1 MSIVPARLVRTALA
15 LRGPAGEEWAQRL
28 PSLVAACARRWS
40 LQVEPPF
47 PDLSYNFAAPARRAD
62 GTNLVLKICFP
73 DREFI
78 TEADALRL
86 FAGRVAVQLLEVDL
100 DVGAMLLERI
110 EPGTSLVT
118 LDDEAATSAAAS
130 VMRRLWR
137 PVPAGHRFPTVAD
150 WAAGFSRLR
159 TRFDGGT
166 GPLPAR
172 LVEKAERLFG
182 ELLVSSATPVL
193 LHGDRHHG
201 NVLAARREPWLAI
214 DPKGIIG
221 EPAFDTAALLHNP
234 ANLLA
239 APHPSRILARRV
251 DQLAEQLGF
260 DRTRIRGWGLAQAVL
275 AAYWSLEDAGRVWE
289 QPLLC
294 AQYLA
299 EMDS

>member
-73 DREFI
+73 DWEFI

-86 FAGRVAVQLLEVDL
+86 FAGRGAVQLLEVDL

-110 EPGTSLVT
+110 EPGTSLVI

-193 LHGDRHHG
+193 LHGDLHHG
-201 NVLAARREPWLAI
+201 NVLAAGGSLGW
-214 DPKGIIG
+214 
-221 EPAFDTAALLHNP
+221 
-234 ANLLA
+234 
-239 APHPSRILARRV
+239 PSTPRASSASRHS
-251 DQLAEQLGF
+251 
-260 DRTRIRGWGLAQAVL
+260 TRQRCCTTRQT
-275 AAYWSLEDAGRVWE
+275 
-289 QPLLC
+289 C
-294 AQYLA
+294 
-299 EMDS
+299 

>member
-1 MSIVPARLVRTALA
+1 MSIVPAHLVRTALA

-47 PDLSYNFAAPARRAD
+47 PDLSYNFAAPASRAD
-62 GTNLVLKICFP
+62 GTGLVLKICFP
-73 DREFI
+73 DREFF

-86 FAGRVAVQLLEVDL
+86 FAGRGAVQLLEVDL

-110 EPGTSLVT
+110 EPGRSLVT
-118 LDDEAATSAAAS
+118 IDDEAATSAAAS
-130 VMRRLWR
+130 VMCRLWR
-137 PVPAGHRFPTVAD
+137 PVPAGHRFPAVAD
-150 WAAGFSRLR
+150 WAAGFARLR

-172 LVEKAERLFG
+172 LVEEAERLFDD
-182 ELLVSSATPVL
+182 LLASSAPPVL
-193 LHGDRHHG
+193 LHGDLHHG

-234 ANLLA
+234 ENLLA
-239 APHPSRILARRV
+239 APHPGRILARRV

-275 AAYWSLEDAGRVWE
+275 AAYWSLEDVGRVWE

-294 AQYLA
+294 AQYLG